1 MPAQKLPI
9 SPEELR
15 AALKN
20 TSTTQST
27 NNTFNNTPPPQK
39 NTPSQQ
45 EIHREIAEFERAI
58 NTVPDSNLNTS
69 KKTTQPQNTRT
80 SKEPS
85 HSLISNGFFDEYEQ
99 FLTHEGMGGEAI
111 LEQDVI
117 ARMRSFHQ
125 HKKEGQ
131 EYYLFSKDLETAAK
145 RKLTELQDLEN
156 DWFKTQEQ
164 IDNLQKDTSLLEHE
178 IETRAAELRSIIQQ
192 AKRKSRLEQQ
202 VKQGQEFS
210 VVDGKKLSSL
220 LDLKLGLHTMTEE
233 TFVHHVCN
241 GRNDFAAWT
250 WSCLKD
256 EEAAKAIATTHNKQE
271 LLSLLGKLG

>member
-1 MPAQKLPI
+1 MPGQQ
-9 SPEELR
+9 S
-15 AALKN
+15 
-20 TSTTQST
+20 STTQPQAPIY
-27 NNTFNNTPPPQK
+27 NTPTPQK
-39 NTPSQQ
+39 STSSQQ

-58 NTVPDSNLNTS
+58 NINTVPDNSI
-69 KKTTQPQNTRT
+69 KKTTQSQSAKITRQ
-80 SKEPS
+80 EPS

-99 FLTHEGMGGEAI
+99 FLTHEGLGGEAI
-111 LEQDVI
+111 LEQDII
-117 ARMRSFHQ
+117 ARMRAFHQ
-125 HKKEGQ
+125 HKKDGQ
-131 EYYLFSKDLETAAK
+131 EYYLFSKDLESAAK

-164 IDNLQKDTSLLEHE
+164 IDDLQKDTSLLEHE

-202 VKQGQEFS
+202 VQKGQEFS
-210 VVDGKKLSSL
+210 VIDGKKLASL
-220 LDLKLGLHTMTEE
+220 LDLKLALHTMTEE
-233 TFVHHVCN
+233 TFIHHVSN